1 MKNITEIVKER
12 FLLQEEFLGE
22 NKEINNITPLVSV
35 TVITYHHALY
45 IKQCLDGILM
55 QKVDF
60 PYEIIIGEDGS
71 TDGTKE
77 ICIEYAK
84 KYPDKI
90 RLFNRDRSLSQFKT
104 DDGKVVRFNGLW
116 NIMSCRGKYVAYCEG
131 DDYWIDSYKLQKQ
144 VDILEQNPNIGLC
157 YTKIRKYIQ
166 ERKKFGS
173 IWGGGNINFDELLM
187 LNTIPTLSCLLRREL
202 IKRYYNEIKPE
213 NKSWKM
219 GDYPMWL
226 WISNNSSIFF
236 LPDITGVYRV
246 LKNSASHSSNLIN
259 RIGFVISTFDIRLFY
274 ASKYNSNKYD
284 IIEQEYIWWHLILSI
299 LEKENDKILLYK
311 KKLIG
316 KKTDFKKRIIIYLSD
331 KYPRISHTLVKK
343 YIELFIG

>member
-1 MKNITEIVKER
+1 MGKKES
-12 FLLQEEFLGE
+12 
-22 NKEINNITPLVSV
+22 PLVSIRC
-35 TVITYHHALY
+35 TVYNHEPYLR
-45 IKQCLDGILM
+45 QCLDGFVM
-55 QKVDF
+55 QKTNFAFEAIVHDDASTDNSA
-60 PYEIIIGEDGS
+60 EIIR
-71 TDGTKE
+71 
-77 ICIEYAK
+77 EYAE
-84 KYPDKI
+84 KYPDIIKPIYETENQYSKQDGSLDKI
-90 RLFNRDRSLSQFKT
+90 MNENT
-104 DDGKVVRFNGLW
+104 H
-116 NIMSCRGKYVAYCEG
+116 GKYVAFCEG

-236 LPDITGVYRV
+236 LPEITGVYRV

-259 RIGFVISTFDIRLFY
+259 RIGFVISTFDIRLFF

-284 IIEQEYIWWHLILSI
+284 IIEQEYIWWHLIHSI
-299 LEKENDKILLYK
+299 LSKDLDNISLYK
-311 KKLIG
+311 KKLNG
-316 KKTDFKKRIIIYLSD
+316 NTVLKKKIIIFLSD
-331 KYPRISHTLVKK
+331 KYPKVARFMVKK
-343 YIELFIG
+343 YIKHFIG